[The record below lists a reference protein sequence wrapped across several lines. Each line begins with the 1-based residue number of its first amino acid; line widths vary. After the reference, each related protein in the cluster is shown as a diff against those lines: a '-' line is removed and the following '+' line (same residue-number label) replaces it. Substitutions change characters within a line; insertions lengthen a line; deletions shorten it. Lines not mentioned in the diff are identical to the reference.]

1 MPPSGIKGEDVQSK
15 EGRLDG
21 ASIQLTEVP
30 CYWLCEAKIGV
41 AIVPDIQVTDQL
53 DKPVETIKLDLTH
66 PSSLIKYLK
75 TELLH
80 LAVLPDFLAR
90 KDSILSQAATKPI
103 QFQAKT
109 EHEFQ
114 LGDTNPK
121 IDFTPTAEATIR
133 VNASPGTNLFD
144 SDPFHAAA
152 KVPDHTGYL
161 SVGFQGSLDLGTSA
175 SDGDLT
181 FGFDK
186 TSTVSLEYLKAFPLG
201 VGEPT
206 LGDALG
212 RTLSSFVIPADLSD
226 LDKLS
231 VNDIATVAGQGNLK
245 VSGGVKVTASPNPL
259 ASVDLPL
266 GAGTIAV
273 KAGATAGFS
282 ASFTISGSYQLRAR
296 RIDADTIELSFF
308 RERGTT
314 LKADLSASAGITTKL
329 GDTDLVA
336 TILGAISTD
345 PAGDK
350 KLLSDLQ
357 PAEIKT
363 VTDAIQGGLD
373 HGLQASLDAVL
384 SAMTD
389 DQAAFQYEIQPARW
403 NVEASDAVH
412 RALDGDLCQLTAMED
427 RVQLGNILAPGVKM
441 LNSVLAETR
450 KRGITLKINLIGILN
465 YLSVSELVRNSE
477 TLKDA
482 VTGDVTI
489 KETVTGNH
497 IAALIEPARSEALRK
512 AIFDS
517 VLATTTYRAA
527 KAIALPGLECKQV
540 HFALNQNTNQQNM
553 GDYLR
558 WFIALQLLTAQEKA
572 TILGQFIEGGPST
585 CVLRTSFGDVDCVS
599 MFFDERG
606 NLREKQYYLE
616 FGRKA
621 MRALLDPDH
630 QTIDHLRY
638 QIVDDQLW
646 PKALEMGANVN
657 LGPLVGLSTAD
668 PGVEYLIGDVMVIT
682 DWAEAMFKAGTLVQD
697 VRTFVGDAD
706 PTTLFHNDEF
716 KKKRDA
722 LQEKLAAMIKASKTR
737 FDEPW
742 GMVCLFWAGGSP
754 HTAYGKTATQ
764 RLTVERG
771 AQPDLVTPQGRR
783 IAAD

>member
-1 MPPSGIKGEDVQSK
+1 MSD
-15 EGRLDG
+15 L
-21 ASIQLTEVP
+21 
-30 CYWLCEAKIGV
+30 
-41 AIVPDIQVTDQL
+41 QVTDQL
-53 DKPVETIKLDLTH
+53 DKPVETIKIDLTR

-109 EHEFQ
+109 EHKFQ
-114 LGDTNPK
+114 LGNAKPE
-121 IDFTPTAEATIR
+121 IDVTPSIQATIR
-133 VNASPGTNLFD
+133 VDASPGTNLFE
-144 SDPFHAAA
+144 SDPFPAVA

-161 SVGFQGSLDLGTSA
+161 SVGFQGSLDLDVSG

-186 TSTVSLEYLKAFPLG
+186 ASTVSLEYLKAFPLG

-212 RTLSSFVIPADLSD
+212 RTLSSFVIPADRSD
-226 LDKLS
+226 LDMLS
-231 VNDIATVAGQGNLK
+231 LNDIATVSGQGNLK
-245 VSGGVKVTASPNPL
+245 VLGAVTVAASPNPL

-296 RIDADTIELSFF
+296 RKDADTIELSFF

-329 GDTDLVA
+329 GDTDLIA

-345 PAGDK
+345 PAGDRR
-350 KLLSDLQ
+350 LLADLQ

-363 VTDAIQGGLD
+363 VTDAIRGGLD
-373 HGLQASLDAVL
+373 HSLRASLDAVL

-389 DQAAFQYEIQPARW
+389 DQAAFQYEIQPARL
-403 NVEASDAVH
+403 NTEASDAID
-412 RALDGDLCQLTAMED
+412 RALDGDLCPLTAMED
-427 RVQLGNILAPGVKM
+427 RLQVGNILAPGVKM
-441 LNSVLAETR
+441 LNSILSETR
-450 KRGITLKINLIGILN
+450 KHGITLKINLIGILN
-465 YLSVSELVRNSE
+465 YLTVSELVRNSE

-482 VTGDVTI
+482 VSGDVTI
-489 KETVTGNH
+489 KETVTGNR
-497 IAALIEPARSEALRK
+497 ITALIEPARSEALRK

-517 VLATTTYRAA
+517 LLATTTYRAA
-527 KAIALPGLECKQV
+527 KAITLPGLECGQV

-558 WFIALQLLTAQEKA
+558 WFMALQLLTEQENA

-585 CVLRTSFGDVDCVS
+585 CVLRTSFGDFDCVS
-599 MFFDERG
+599 MYFDERG
-606 NLREKQYYLE
+606 DLREKQYYLE
-616 FGRKA
+616 FGRLA

-630 QTIDHLRY
+630 QTNDHLRY

-646 PKALEMGANVN
+646 PKALEIGANVN

-668 PGVEYLIGDVMVIT
+668 PRVEYLIGDVMVIT
-682 DWAEAMFKAGTLVQD
+682 DWAEAMVKAGTLVQD
-697 VRTFVGDAD
+697 VRTFVGDAE
-706 PTTLFHNDEF
+706 PTTLFHNNNDF
-716 KKKRDA
+716 KKKREA

-754 HTAYGKTATQ
+754 HTAYGKTVTQ
-764 RLTVERG
+764 RLTLERG
-771 AQPDLVTPQGRR
+771 PQPDLVPPSGV
-783 IAAD
+783 ADRSG

>member
-1 MPPSGIKGEDVQSK
+1 MPDV
-15 EGRLDG
+15 
-21 ASIQLTEVP
+21 
-30 CYWLCEAKIGV
+30 
-41 AIVPDIQVTDQL
+41 QVTDQL
-53 DKPVETIKLDLTH
+53 DKPVETIKVDLTH

-75 TELLH
+75 SELLH
-80 LAVLPDFLAR
+80 LAVFPDFMAR
-90 KDSILSQAATKPI
+90 KGSILSQAAPKPI

-109 EHEFQ
+109 QHKFQ
-114 LGDTNPK
+114 LGNTK
-121 IDFTPTAEATIR
+121 SEIDLAPTAQATIR
-133 VNASPGTNLFD
+133 VNASPGTSLFD
-144 SDPFHAAA
+144 SDPFHAVA
-152 KVPDHTGYL
+152 KVPDHTGYV
-161 SVGFQGSLDLGTSA
+161 SVGFQGSLDLGVDG

-181 FGFDK
+181 FGIDK

-201 VGEPT
+201 AGEPT

-226 LDKLS
+226 LGELS
-231 VNDIATVAGQGNLK
+231 INDIATVSGQGNLK

-273 KAGATAGFS
+273 KAGAIAGLL

-296 RIDADTIELSFF
+296 RRDADTIELSFL

-314 LKADLSASAGITTKL
+314 LKADLSASAGITAKL
-329 GDTDLVA
+329 GDTDLIA
-336 TILGAISTD
+336 AILGTISTD
-345 PAGDK
+345 SAGDK

-357 PAEIKT
+357 PAEVKT
-363 VTDAIQGGLD
+363 LTDAIKGGLD
-373 HGLQASLDAVL
+373 HSLQASLDAVL

-389 DQAAFQYEIQPARW
+389 DQAAFQYEIQPARL
-403 NVEASDAVH
+403 NAEASDAVH
-412 RALDGDLCQLTAMED
+412 RALDGNLCQLTAMED
-427 RVQLGNILAPGVKM
+427 CVQAGNILAPGVKM
-441 LNSVLAETR
+441 LNSVLSETG
-450 KRGITLKINLIGILN
+450 KHGVTLRINLIGILN
-465 YLSVSELVRNSE
+465 YLTVSELIRDSE

-489 KETVTGNH
+489 KETVTGNR
-497 IAALIEPARSEALRK
+497 ITALIEPARSEALRK
-512 AIFDS
+512 VIFDS
-517 VLATTTYRAA
+517 VLATTSYRAG
-527 KAIALPGLECKQV
+527 KAVAVAGPDLECRQV
-540 HFALNQNTNQQNM
+540 HFALNQNTNQQIM

-558 WFIALQLLTAQEKA
+558 WFIALQLLTAQDKA
-572 TILGQFIEGGPST
+572 TTLSQFIEGGPST

-599 MFFDERG
+599 MFFDELG

-621 MRALLDPDH
+621 MGALLDPDH

-638 QIVDDQLW
+638 QIVDDKLW
-646 PKALEMGANVN
+646 LKALDIGANVN
-657 LGPLVGLSTAD
+657 LGPLLGLSTAD
-668 PGVEYLIGDVMVIT
+668 PRVEYLIGDVMLIT
-682 DWAEAMFKAGTLVQD
+682 DWAEAMVKAGPLVRD

-706 PTTLFHNDEF
+706 PTTLFHNNEF

-722 LQEKLAAMIKASKTR
+722 LQKRLAAMIEASKNR

-754 HTAYGKTATQ
+754 QTAYGKTVTQ

-771 AQPDLVTPQGRR
+771 AQPDLATPQVQK

>member
-1 MPPSGIKGEDVQSK
+1 MRRPLV
-15 EGRLDG
+15 
-21 ASIQLTEVP
+21 
-30 CYWLCEAKIGV
+30 
-41 AIVPDIQVTDQL
+41 
-53 DKPVETIKLDLTH
+53 
-66 PSSLIKYLK
+66 KYLK

-90 KDSILSQAATKPI
+90 KDSVLSQAATKPI
-103 QFQAKT
+103 QFQTKT
-109 EHEFQ
+109 QHKFQ
-114 LGDTNPK
+114 LGNTKPE
-121 IDFTPTAEATIR
+121 IDLTPTAQTTIR

-152 KVPDHTGYL
+152 KVPDHTGYVSL
-161 SVGFQGSLDLGTSA
+161 GFQGSLDLGVSG

-201 VGEPT
+201 AGEPT

-212 RTLSSFVIPADLSD
+212 RTLSSYIIPADLSD
-226 LDKLS
+226 LDALS
-231 VNDIATVAGQGNLK
+231 MNDIATVSGQGNLQ

-273 KAGATAGFS
+273 KAGAAAGLS

-296 RIDADTIELSFF
+296 RKDADTIELSFF

-329 GDTDLVA
+329 GDTDLIA

-350 KLLSDLQ
+350 ELLADLQ
-357 PAEIKT
+357 PAEVKT
-363 VTDAIQGGLD
+363 LIDAIKGGLD
-373 HGLQASLDAVL
+373 HSLQASLDAVL

-389 DQAAFQYEIQPARW
+389 DQAAFQYEIQPARL
-403 NVEASDAVH
+403 NAEASDAVH
-412 RALDGDLCQLTAMED
+412 KALDGDLCQLTAMED
-427 RVQLGNILAPGVKM
+427 LMQVGNILAPGVKV
-441 LNSVLAETR
+441 LNSVLSETC
-450 KRGITLKINLIGILN
+450 KHGVSLKINLLGILN
-465 YLSVSELVRNSE
+465 YLTVSEVIRNSE

-489 KETVTGNH
+489 KETVTGNR
-497 IAALIEPARSEALRK
+497 ITALIEPARSEALRK

-517 VLATTTYRAA
+517 VLATTSYRAG
-527 KAIALPGLECKQV
+527 KAVTLPDLECKQV
-540 HFALNQNTNQQNM
+540 HFALNQNTNQQIM

-558 WFIALQLLTAQEKA
+558 WFIALQLLTAQDKA
-572 TILGQFIEGGPST
+572 TILSQFIEGGPST
-585 CVLRTSFGDVDCVS
+585 CVLRTSFGDADCVS

-616 FGRKA
+616 FGRA
-621 MRALLDPDH
+621 ALRALLDPDH

-638 QIVDDQLW
+638 QIVDDKLW
-646 PKALEMGANVN
+646 TKALEIGANVN

-668 PGVEYLIGDVMVIT
+668 ARVEYLIGDVMVIT
-682 DWAEAMFKAGTLVQD
+682 DWAEAMVKAGTLVQD
-697 VRTFVGDAD
+697 VRTFVGNAD
-706 PTTLFHNDEF
+706 PTTLFHNNEF

-722 LQEKLAAMIKASKTR
+722 LQKKLAAMIKASKTR

-754 HTAYGKTATQ
+754 RTAYGKTITQ

-771 AQPDLVTPQGRR
+771 VQPELATPQVQQ